1 MTVMQHESPKG
12 KVSLNVILISL
23 LAISAIFLLTLY
35 GNNQGLQKA
44 LDEARAQANN
54 SEQNA
59 ACNLPSETQKAP
71 EDETA
76 PASQETTKISVAKDG
91 ACSCAPA
98 GQAQIIVSEK
108 TNKFEPLLSYLVALK
123 TVKYINSELK
133 SEQLPDLAF
142 KSYKKEGG
150 VYEIT
155 LVDGKTKESRG
166 LVYVSEDGKYIF
178 PAAIN
183 SLEPIKPT
191 AEVKGAATKTEA
203 ASVQVKATAKPEVQ
217 LFVMSYCPFGLQAE
231 KMFLPVYDLLKDK
244 ASMGVYYVNYT
255 MHGFTEAEQNV
266 RQYCI
271 SSEQTEKFS
280 KYLSCFVKTDK
291 HADCA
296 KQAQVDEAKLA
307 ACFAA
312 TMKKYNINDKSEAFP
327 IYEEL
332 NKKYNVQGSPTIII
346 NGEEVQVDR
355 SPEEFKKAV
364 CAAFT
369 VKPKECE
376 TVLAKTVASPGI
388 GEGTTDSSSGSCN

>member
-1 MTVMQHESPKG
+1 MQHESPKG

-59 ACNLPSETQKAP
+59 ACDLPSEASKTSEAEAASASP
-71 EDETA
+71 ETGKVSEIKDGTCSCP
-76 PASQETTKISVAKDG
+76 PASQVA
-91 ACSCAPA
+91 
-98 GQAQIIVSEK
+98 ILVSEK
-108 TNKFEPLLSYLVALK
+108 NSKFEPLLSYLVALK
-123 TVKYINSELK
+123 TVKYINAELK

-155 LVDGKTKESRG
+155 LMDSKTKENRG
-166 LVYVSEDGKYIF
+166 LVYVSGDGKYIF

-183 SLEPIKPT
+183 SLEPIKP
-191 AEVKGAATKTEA
+191 AVEVKEA
-203 ASVQVKATAKPEVQ
+203 APKAEAAPVQIKATVKPEVQ

-244 ASMGVYYVNYT
+244 AAMGVYYVNYT

-271 SSEQTEKFS
+271 SSEQIEKFS

-296 KQAQVDEAKLA
+296 KQAQIDEAKLA

-312 TMKKYNINDKSEAFP
+312 TMKKYNINDKSETFP
-327 IYEEL
+327 VFDEL

-346 NGEEVQVDR
+346 NGDEVQVDR
-355 SPEEFKKAV
+355 SPEEFKKAI

-369 VKPKECE
+369 VKPKECD
-376 TVLAKTVASPGI
+376 TILSKTVASPGI
-388 GEGTTDSSSGSCN
+388 GDGTASSSGGSCN